1 MLFFCLIFILVDMK
15 KLILFLLLFTFCACA
30 SKKEV
35 ITDKGITTENHTN
48 TNKQEKE
55 EVTEESTTLEFAENE
70 EYYTGSETIIFGDS
84 GRYNTKTGEATDVK
98 KVINDTTNKTQQNT
112 TKHNKTQQNTTKNTE
127 VNTTDS
133 LIFNKKNITQEVE
146 IKQNNWY
153 IWVIIGGV
161 LVIVV
166 IVGIRILLK
175 SILL

>member
-1 MLFFCLIFILVDMK
+1 M
-15 KLILFLLLFTFCACA
+15 
-30 SKKEV
+30 
-35 ITDKGITTENHTN
+35 
-48 TNKQEKE
+48 
-55 EVTEESTTLEFAENE
+55 
-70 EYYTGSETIIFGDS
+70 
-84 GRYNTKTGEATDVK
+84 
-98 KVINDTTNKTQQNT
+98 TQR